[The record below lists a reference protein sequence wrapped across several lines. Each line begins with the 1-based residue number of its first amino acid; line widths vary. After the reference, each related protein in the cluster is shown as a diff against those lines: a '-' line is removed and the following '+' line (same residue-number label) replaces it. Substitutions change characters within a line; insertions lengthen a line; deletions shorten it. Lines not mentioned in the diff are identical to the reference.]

1 MRISRGLAVSAL
13 TLAAGATVLAAAPAG
28 AATTSGTGAIKPPAK
43 LKTCSGTWAK
53 KGGVAKVVF
62 HKRAGK
68 GQKLTWD
75 LYITKAGKDWFGPGV
90 ITSIEKA
97 SVNGKAIKSPY
108 KTTKAPTRNTNFKG
122 SLLNYTLVKT
132 GKTGTIKKGDRLV
145 LPWHFLGS
153 RMGHMTSYTVTCKV
167 PA

>member
-28 AATTSGTGAIKPPAK
+28 AATTSGAGAVKPPAK
-43 LKTCSGTWAK
+43 LKPCSGTWAK

-68 GQKLTWD
+68 GQKLSWD

-97 SVNGKAIKSPY
+97 AVNGKAIKSPY
-108 KTTKAPTRNTNFKG
+108 KTTKASVNTDFKG
-122 SLLNYTLVKT
+122 GMTKYTLVKT
-132 GKTGTIKKGDRLV
+132 GKTGVIKKGDVVV

>member
-1 MRISRGLAVSAL
+1 MRTSRGLAVSAL

-43 LKTCSGTWAK
+43 LKTCTGTWAK

-62 HKRAGK
+62 RKHPAK
-68 GQKLTWD
+68 GQKVSWD

-108 KTTKAPTRNTNFKG
+108 KTTKASINADFKG
-122 SLLNYTLVKT
+122 GMAKYTLVKT
-132 GKTGTIKKGDRLV
+132 GKVGDIKKGDRLV